1 VSEPLPR
8 IYADANEADAD
19 GRFWLHIPGSRKDI
33 ERYGDRL
40 RPGMWVLF
48 NVQNEFEVEGTLELD
63 ELHGTWRDHPK
74 YDTLRYL

>member
-1 VSEPLPR
+1 MTEPLPR

-40 RPGMWVLF
+40 QEGMRVLF
-48 NVQNEFEVEGTLELD
+48 NVQDEFEVEGTLELD
-63 ELHGTWRDHPK
+63 ELHGTWLGRPN
-74 YDTLRYL
+74 YDTLRDL